1 MTIDAQN
8 FERRKTMLNERIKEL
23 ENDTVGNQI
32 LQFIPNNL
40 GINLCSVKDIKI
52 ERQKDGQLVSIS
64 IVFIPSDES

>member
-1 MTIDAQN
+1 MS
-8 FERRKTMLNERIKEL
+8 NERIKEL

-32 LQFIPNNL
+32 LQFMPNNL

-64 IVFIPSDES
+64 IIFIPSDES